1 MDRWP
6 SGRRRLPAKEVYE
19 QSYRG
24 FESLP
29 IRQTP
34 PHDTARERI
43 APVKRAE
50 VLYFYRIGSMSQV
63 CRALQKGN
71 RLVD

>member
-29 IRQTP
+29 IRHQPQYHYEQGYLRYSEQIKKEASNDKSTY
-34 PHDTARERI
+34 D
-43 APVKRAE
+43 
-50 VLYFYRIGSMSQV
+50 
-63 CRALQKGN
+63 
-71 RLVD
+71 

>member
-29 IRQTP
+29 IRHQ
-34 PHDTARERI
+34 PHYKTASNGI
-43 APVKRAE
+43 NPVKRAE
-50 VLYFYRIGSMSQV
+50 VLYFIWIGSMSQV
-63 CRALQKGN
+63 CRA
-71 RLVD
+71 